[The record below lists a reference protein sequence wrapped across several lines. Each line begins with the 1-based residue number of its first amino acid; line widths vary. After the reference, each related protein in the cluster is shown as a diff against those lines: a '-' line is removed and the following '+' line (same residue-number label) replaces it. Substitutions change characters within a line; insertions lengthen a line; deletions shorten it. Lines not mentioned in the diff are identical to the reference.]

1 MIFQYFSRQIYFSR
15 TFQESPLNSSTF
27 QACVNPVN
35 DKFNFNSS
43 LNLLGLLVHFTLEK
57 SLKTRLLLAGPPTS
71 KCSKILNTFLFLF
84 STKMLVIRDR
94 IPEMLVRR
102 ANREDPDQTASS
114 EAV

>member
-15 TFQESPLNSSTF
+15 TFPESPLNSSTF

-35 DKFNFNSS
+35 DKFNFNFFSQ
-43 LNLLGLLVHFTLEK
+43 FA
-57 SLKTRLLLAGPPTS
+57 RLAGSFYNRKIPENPTTFGRAPYQQ
-71 KCSKILNTFLFLF
+71 ILNTFHFLF
-84 STKMLVIRDR
+84 STKMLVFRAG
-94 IPEMLVRR
+94 IPKMLVRR